1 MPFITEEIWSFL
13 PREEDAKQFL
23 MLESWPAYDPSMNY
37 EQDKQVLNLSME
49 IIKAIRS
56 IRHEAEALP
65 SRKLHAVI
73 LAEKDQEEAAKAGE
87 RYIKTLG
94 NLEGIS
100 WIASKDELPEETMSA
115 ALPGV
120 EVYVPL
126 DDLMDYEAEY
136 ARLKKEEE
144 RLTKEVARVTN
155 QLANEK
161 FVSRAPAHVIQ
172 AERDKLAGYQDMLEK
187 TLARIPVVEKKLN
200 R

>member
-1 MPFITEEIWSFL
+1 MIYGNNEGDEVQKVAQAIK
-13 PREEDAKQFL
+13 EDV
-23 MLESWPAYDPSMNY
+23 E
-37 EQDKQVLNLSME
+37 
-49 IIKAIRS
+49 
-56 IRHEAEALP
+56 
-65 SRKLHAVI
+65 
-73 LAEKDQEEAAKAGE
+73 
-87 RYIKTLG
+87 
-94 NLEGIS
+94 
-100 WIASKDELPEETMSA
+100 A

-144 RLTKEVARVTN
+144 RLTKEVARGTN